1 MKTHARL
8 LLVVGLLAL
17 AAYAFP
23 QAAIPA
29 IPKVSINLGGGTAK
43 GGEVATSLQII
54 ALLTVLSLA
63 PAILMLTTCF
73 TRIVIILGFVRTALG
88 TPSLPPNQ
96 VLVSLSL
103 FLTLFVMKP
112 TWEQVDAKALK
123 PLTAGKISM
132 AQAVTAATPPV
143 RDFMLK
149 STYTSDLRLFL
160 DLRGQKPKNREELDL
175 ASLVPAF
182 VISELKTAF
191 LIGFYIFVPFLIID
205 LIVSSALMG
214 MGMMM
219 MPPTVISLPAKI
231 LVFVLAD
238 GWSTLIHAIL
248 AGYR

>member
-1 MKTHARL
+1 MKRTTAVLIL
-8 LLVVGLLAL
+8 LMALV
-17 AAYAFP
+17 AAAFP
-23 QAAIPA
+23 QTLPA
-29 IPKVSINLGGGTAK
+29 LPKVGISMGGAAK
-43 GGEVATSLQII
+43 GDEVAASLQIL

-96 VLVSLSL
+96 VLVGLSL

-112 TWEQVDAKALK
+112 TWEKVNEQAIK
-123 PLTAGKISM
+123 PLTTHQIGIGE
-132 AQAVTAATPPV
+132 AVKRATPPV
-143 RDFMLK
+143 RDFMLR
-149 STYTSDLRLFL
+149 STYTSDLKLFI
-160 DLRGQKPKNREELDL
+160 DLRGGPAPKSKEELDL
-175 ASLVPAF
+175 TALVPAF
-182 VISELKTAF
+182 IISELKTAF
-191 LIGFYIFVPFLIID
+191 LIGFYVFVPFLIID

-238 GWSTLIHAIL
+238 GWGTLIQAIL

>member
-1 MKTHARL
+1 MKRAVLVL
-8 LLVVGLLAL
+8 LLMAL
-17 AAYAFP
+17 AA
-23 QAAIPA
+23 AACSQMPA
-29 IPKVSINLGGGTAK
+29 IPKIGISLGGGAK
-43 GGEVATSLQII
+43 GSEVATSLQIL
-54 ALLTVLSLA
+54 ALLTVLSLV

-96 VLVSLSL
+96 VLIGLSL

-112 TWEQVDAKALK
+112 TWEKVDQRAIQ
-123 PLTAGKISM
+123 PLTAGKIDIG
-132 AQAVTAATPPV
+132 QAVKAATPPV

-149 STYTSDLRLFL
+149 STYTSDLRLFI
-160 DLRGQKPKNREELDL
+160 DLRGGPKPKSREELDMTAL
-175 ASLVPAF
+175 IPAF
-182 VISELKTAF
+182 MVSELKTSF
-191 LIGFYIFVPFLIID
+191 LIGFYVFVPFLIID

-238 GWSTLIHAIL
+238 GWGTLIQAIL

>member
-1 MKTHARL
+1 MRRATLVL
-8 LLVVGLLAL
+8 LLIAL
-17 AAYAFP
+17 ATLAFP
-23 QAAIPA
+23 QIPA
-29 IPKVSINLGGGTAK
+29 IPKIGISLGGSAAK
-43 GGEVATSLQII
+43 GGEVATSLQIL
-54 ALLTVLSLA
+54 ALLTVLSLV

-96 VLVSLSL
+96 VLVGLSL

-112 TWEQVDAKALK
+112 TWEQVDARAIK
-123 PLTAGKISM
+123 PLTDGRITI
-132 AQAVTAATPPV
+132 AQAVKEATPPV
-143 RDFMLK
+143 RDFMLR
-149 STYTSDLRLFL
+149 STYTSDLQLFL
-160 DLRGQKPKNREELDL
+160 DLRGGPAPKNRDELDL
-175 ASLVPAF
+175 SALVPAF
-182 VISELKTAF
+182 MISELKTAF
-191 LIGFYIFVPFLIID
+191 LIGFYVFVPFLIID

-238 GWSTLIHAIL
+238 GWSTIIQAIL

>member
-1 MKTHARL
+1 MKR
-8 LLVVGLLAL
+8 GLIVLIVLAL

-23 QAAIPA
+23 QIPT
-29 IPKVSINLGGGTAK
+29 IPKIGISLGGGAK
-43 GGEVATSLQII
+43 GAEVATSLQIL
-54 ALLTVLSLA
+54 ALLTVLSLV

-96 VLVSLSL
+96 VLIGLSM
-103 FLTLFVMKP
+103 FLTLFIMRP
-112 TWEQVDAKALK
+112 TWEQVDARAIK
-123 PLTAGKISM
+123 PLTNGKITI
-132 AQAVTAATPPV
+132 AQAVKEATPPV

-149 STYTSDLRLFL
+149 STYTSDLQLFI
-160 DLRGQKPKNREELDL
+160 DLRGGPKPKNREELDL
-175 ASLVPAF
+175 TALVPAF
-182 VISELKTAF
+182 MISELKTAF
-191 LIGFYIFVPFLIID
+191 LIGFYVFVPFLIID

-238 GWSTLIHAIL
+238 GWSTIIQAIL

>member
-1 MKTHARL
+1 MNLRL
-8 LLVVGLLAL
+8 LGVLLLLAL
-17 AAYAFP
+17 AAVACP
-23 QAAIPA
+23 QVPSIP
-29 IPKVSINLGGGTAK
+29 SIAVNMGGAAK
-43 GGEVATSLQII
+43 GSQVATTLQIV
-54 ALLTVLSLA
+54 AMLTVLSLA

-96 VLVSLSL
+96 VLIGLSL
-103 FLTLFVMKP
+103 FLTLFVMRP
-112 TWEQVDAKALK
+112 TWEQVDERAIK
-123 PLTAGKISM
+123 PLTTGHM
-132 AQAVTAATPPV
+132 TVAQAVEAATPPV

-160 DLRGQKPKNREELDL
+160 DLRGERPQTRDQLNLT
-175 ASLVPAF
+175 SLIPAF
-182 VISELKTAF
+182 IVSELKTAF
-191 LIGFYIFVPFLIID
+191 LIGFYVFVPFLIID